1 LSSKT
6 ASGVRRTR
14 LRNGLEV
21 LLKEIHT
28 APLISFWVWYRVG
41 SRNERAGITG
51 VSHWV
56 EHMQFKGTRAFP
68 AGQLDRAIS
77 RDGGFWNAFTWH
89 DWTAYFETM
98 PADRIDLALRL
109 EADRMSRSLF
119 DPGEVRSE
127 RTVIISEREG
137 HENEPTFRLS
147 EEVQS
152 AAFRVHS
159 YHHEV
164 IGDMADLRSMTREDL
179 YRHYKAHYVPSNA
192 VVAIAGDF
200 RTAEMLARIRHLFGD
215 LPRRPRPPS
224 DIRPEPPQRGQR
236 TVVVEGPGETAFL
249 EVAYRTPPASHED
262 FFPLAVL
269 DSILAGASSLNLFG
283 AGLSN
288 KTSRLYRALVQ
299 GDLAASVGGD
309 LSATIDPYVYS
320 IRATVRPDRTPEMV
334 LERLDIE
341 IDRLL
346 REAVSEDEVGKAIKQ
361 ARALFAYGSESITN
375 QGFWLGYSEMFAD
388 YSWFETYLDRISAVT
403 ADDVVRVA
411 RNYLR
416 STSRVVGIYR
426 PNGTSESSD
435 G

>member
-1 LSSKT
+1 MT
-6 ASGVRRTR
+6 AAAGSRLVRAR

-21 LLKEIHT
+21 RLKEIHT

-41 SRNERAGITG
+41 SRNERPGNTGI
-51 VSHWV
+51 SHWV

-68 AGQLDRAIS
+68 AGVLDRTIS

-109 EADRMSRSLF
+109 EADRMTRSLF
-119 DPGEVRSE
+119 DPDEVRSE

-152 AAFRVHS
+152 AAFRVHP

-164 IGDMADLRSMTREDL
+164 IGDIADLRTMTREDL
-179 YRHYKAHYVPSNA
+179 HRHYRTHYAPSNA
-192 VVAIAGDF
+192 LVAVAGDF
-200 RTAEMLARIRHLFGD
+200 RARAMLERIRQVFGRG
-215 LPRRPRPPS
+215 PRKPRPSPT
-224 DIRPEPPQRGQR
+224 IREEPPQRGER
-236 TVVVEGPGETAFL
+236 RVVVEGPGETPFL
-249 EVAYRTPPASHED
+249 EVAYRSPPASHPD

-283 AGLSN
+283 TGLSN
-288 KTSRLYRALVQ
+288 KTSRMYKALVQ
-299 GDLAASVGGD
+299 GELAASVGGD
-309 LSATIDPYVYS
+309 LSATIDPYMYS
-320 IRATVRPDRTPEMV
+320 LRATVRPDRRPEQV
-334 LERLDIE
+334 LERMDAEVQHLLDQPVGDE
-341 IDRLL
+341 
-346 REAVSEDEVGKAIKQ
+346 EVGKAIKQ

-388 YSWFETYLDRISAVT
+388 YGWFEGYLDRIAAVT
-403 ADDVVRVA
+403 AADIQRVA
-411 RNYLR
+411 RAYLR
-416 STSRVVGIYR
+416 PSSRVVGIYR
-426 PNGTSESSD
+426 PVPEASD